1 MTEMGHLVLY
11 NAKDLVSNRSL
22 VFWTLAFPILLG
34 ILFKVALGDIV
45 NKEAFD
51 TVPVAVV
58 NSQVYKDSAFKI
70 AFDELMKA
78 GDTSVTGSDKPLLQ
92 VTEVSSLEAGKKL
105 LQDETVD
112 GIIEITG
119 TPSEGMVKDAQAKLT
134 ITTNGLNQTILKF
147 ILDEISQRVDMIST
161 LTEREI
167 TAQLAALTPPATGIS
182 NGTAGPPSAAL
193 AFNTEQIAKSVQDQ
207 LSSSGFILQDRS
219 PKSMD
224 LLMAEFFSLV
234 AMAALYGGMFSLT
247 IMNNA
252 QPPLG
257 VIGRRIAVSP
267 TSKSKL
273 IISGIITSYLVE
285 LIGLL
290 ALLVL
295 CHFLFQVDFGANWG
309 LTMLLTSVGALAGLS
324 FGAAIST
331 LVPGGE
337 NAKIGVLIAV
347 TMLGAMLAGM
357 MGGAMRYAVDF
368 HFPMLNK
375 FNPVAL
381 ITDGYYNLFFHPGYG
396 VYWQD
401 IVILLM
407 ISAVM
412 LGTSVIVL
420 RRQRYD
426 SL

>member
-11 NAKDLVSNRSL
+11 NVKVLVSNRSL

-70 AFDELMKA
+70 AFDELTKA
-78 GDTSVTGSDKPLLQ
+78 GESNVTGSAKPLLK
-92 VTEVSSLEAGKKL
+92 VTEVSSLEAGKEL
-105 LQDETVD
+105 LQNEKVD
-112 GIIEITG
+112 GIVEITG

-134 ITTNGLNQTILKF
+134 IATNGLNQTILKI
-147 ILDEISQRVDMIST
+147 ILDEITQRVDMIST

-167 TAQLAALTPPATGIS
+167 TAQMAASMPRPANPNLNPVGSPPVA
-182 NGTAGPPSAAL
+182 P
-193 AFNTEQIAKSVQDQ
+193 AFNTEQIAKSVQNQ
-207 LSSSGFILQDRS
+207 LSSSGFTLQDRS

-234 AMAALYGGMFSLT
+234 AMAALYGGLFSMT

-252 QPPLG
+252 QPPLR

-267 TSKSKL
+267 TSKAKL
-273 IISGIITSYLVE
+273 IISGIITSYLVQ
-285 LIGLL
+285 LVGLL
-290 ALLVL
+290 ALLAL

-309 LTMLLTSVGALAGLS
+309 LTVLLASVGALAGLS

-368 HFPMLNK
+368 RFPMVNK

-381 ITDGYYNLFFHPGYG
+381 ITDGYYNLFFHPGYDG
-396 VYWQD
+396 YWQD
-401 IVILLM
+401 IVILLV
-407 ISAVM
+407 ISAVL
-412 LGTSVIVL
+412 LGASVIVL

>member
-1 MTEMGHLVLY
+1 MTEMGHLILY
-11 NAKDLVSNRSL
+11 NVKVLLRNRSL
-22 VFWTLAFPILLG
+22 VFFTLAFPIILG
-34 ILFKVALGDIV
+34 VLFKVALGDIV

-70 AFDELMKA
+70 AFDELAKT
-78 GDTSVTGSDKPLLQ
+78 GDSSVTGSDKPLLQ
-92 VTEVSSLEAGKKL
+92 VTEVSDLDAGKKL
-105 LQDETVD
+105 LQNEKVD
-112 GIIEITG
+112 GIVEITG
-119 TPSEGMVKDAQAKLT
+119 TPDEGMVKDAQAKLT
-134 ITTNGLNQTILKF
+134 ITTNGLNQTILKV
-147 ILDEISQRVDMIST
+147 ILDEITQRVDMIST

-167 TAQLAALTPPATGIS
+167 TAQLAAATPPATDI
-182 NGTAGPPSAAL
+182 AGPSNPSGPP
-193 AFNTEQIAKSVQDQ
+193 AFNPEKIAKSVQDQ
-207 LSSSGFILQDRS
+207 LSSSGFTLQDRS

-224 LLMAEFFSLV
+224 LLMAEFFSLM

-247 IMNNA
+247 IMNNV

-257 VIGRRIAVSP
+257 VIGRRIAVAP

-285 LIGLL
+285 LVGLL

-295 CHFLFQVDFGANWG
+295 CHFLFQVDFGSNWG

-368 HFPMLNK
+368 HFPMVNK

-381 ITDGYYNLFFHPGYG
+381 ITDGYYNLFFHPGYDG
-396 VYWQD
+396 YWQD
-401 IVILLM
+401 VVILLV
-407 ISAVM
+407 ISAVL
-412 LGTSVIVL
+412 LGASVIVL
-420 RRQRYD
+420 RGQRYD

>member
-1 MTEMGHLVLY
+1 MTEMGHLILY
-11 NAKDLVSNRSL
+11 NVKVLLRNRSL
-22 VFWTLAFPILLG
+22 VFFTLAFPIILG
-34 ILFKVALGDIV
+34 VLFKVALGDIV

-70 AFDELMKA
+70 AFDELAKT
-78 GDTSVTGSDKPLLQ
+78 GDSSVTGSDKPLLQ
-92 VTEVSSLEAGKKL
+92 VTEVSDLDAGKKL
-105 LQDETVD
+105 LQNEKVE
-112 GIIEITG
+112 GIVEITG
-119 TPSEGMVKDAQAKLT
+119 TPDEGMVKDAQAKLT
-134 ITTNGLNQTILKF
+134 VTTNGMNQTILKV
-147 ILDEISQRVDMIST
+147 ILDEITQRVDMIST

-167 TAQLAALTPPATGIS
+167 TAQLAAATPLASDI
-182 NGTAGPPSAAL
+182 AGPTGSPSAAL
-193 AFNTEQIAKSVQDQ
+193 AFNPEQITKSVQDQ
-207 LSSSGFILQDRS
+207 LSSSGFTLQDRS

-224 LLMAEFFSLV
+224 LLMAEFFSLM

-247 IMNNA
+247 IMNNV

-285 LIGLL
+285 LVGLL

-295 CHFLFQVDFGANWG
+295 CHFLFQVDFGSNWG

-368 HFPMLNK
+368 HFPMVNK

-381 ITDGYYNLFFHPGYG
+381 ITDGYYNLFFHPGYDG
-396 VYWQD
+396 YWQD
-401 IVILLM
+401 IVILLV
-407 ISAVM
+407 ISAVL
-412 LGTSVIVL
+412 LGASVIVL

>member
-1 MTEMGHLVLY
+1 MTEMGHLILY
-11 NAKDLVSNRSL
+11 NVKVLLRNRSL
-22 VFWTLAFPILLG
+22 VFFTLAFPIILG
-34 ILFKVALGDIV
+34 VLFKVALGDIV

-70 AFDELMKA
+70 AFDELAKT
-78 GDTSVTGSDKPLLQ
+78 GDSSVTGSDKPLLQ
-92 VTEVSSLEAGKKL
+92 VTEVSDLDAGKKL
-105 LQDETVD
+105 LQNEKVD
-112 GIIEITG
+112 GIVEITG
-119 TPSEGMVKDAQAKLT
+119 TPDEGMVKDAQAKLT
-134 ITTNGLNQTILKF
+134 VTTNGLNQTILKV
-147 ILDEISQRVDMIST
+147 ILDEITQRVDMIST

-167 TAQLAALTPPATGIS
+167 TAQLAAATPLASDIAGPSNPSGPPA
-182 NGTAGPPSAAL
+182 
-193 AFNTEQIAKSVQDQ
+193 FNPEKIAKSVQDQ
-207 LSSSGFILQDRS
+207 LSSSGFTLQDRS

-224 LLMAEFFSLV
+224 LLMAEFFSLM

-247 IMNNA
+247 IMNNV

-257 VIGRRIAVSP
+257 VIGRRIAVAP

-285 LIGLL
+285 LVGLL

-295 CHFLFQVDFGANWG
+295 CHFLFQVDFGSNWG

-368 HFPMLNK
+368 HFPMVNK

-381 ITDGYYNLFFHPGYG
+381 ITDGYYNLFFHPGYDG
-396 VYWQD
+396 YWQD
-401 IVILLM
+401 IVILLV
-407 ISAVM
+407 ISAVL
-412 LGTSVIVL
+412 LGASVIVL

>member
-11 NAKDLVSNRSL
+11 NVKVLVSNRSL

-70 AFDELMKA
+70 AFDELTKA
-78 GDTSVTGSDKPLLQ
+78 GESNVTGSDKPLLK
-92 VTEVSSLEAGKKL
+92 VTEVSSLEAGKEL
-105 LQDETVD
+105 LQNEKVD
-112 GIIEITG
+112 GIVEITG

-134 ITTNGLNQTILKF
+134 IATNGLNQTILKI
-147 ILDEISQRVDMIST
+147 ILDEITQRVDMIST

-167 TAQLAALTPPATGIS
+167 TAQMAAATPSAPGFAAGS
-182 NGTAGPPSAAL
+182 SGPPGAP
-193 AFNTEQIAKSVQDQ
+193 AFNPEQTAKSVQNQ
-207 LSSSGFILQDRS
+207 LSSSGFTLQDRS

-267 TSKSKL
+267 TSKAKL
-273 IISGIITSYLVE
+273 IISGIITSYLVQ
-285 LIGLL
+285 LVGLL
-290 ALLVL
+290 ALLAL

-309 LTMLLTSVGALAGLS
+309 LTVLLASVGALAGLS
-324 FGAAIST
+324 FGTAIST

-368 HFPMLNK
+368 RFPMVNK

-381 ITDGYYNLFFHPGYG
+381 ITDGYYNLFFHPGYDG
-396 VYWQD
+396 YWQD
-401 IVILLM
+401 IVILLV
-407 ISAVM
+407 ISAVL
-412 LGTSVIVL
+412 LGASVIVL